1 MFEENQS
8 FQWIKGDHLGL
19 IEKVSSK
26 EDDTWVYFE
35 SGRRINK
42 SLANEFLVV
51 ADDDSVI
58 PFDPIEQ
65 TLPQIEVKQKRVQ
78 SKRELSPIDSVV
90 VSLKDVSLLKQNVEV
105 KIEISVPKPEV
116 YNLLQESFGEEV
128 FESIFQGVL
137 DKLNVENLKEQLEK
151 SLDKKLKNLYK

>member
-1 MFEENQS
+1 MFEENKS

-26 EDDTWVYFE
+26 EDDVWVYFE

-42 SLANEFLVV
+42 SIANEFLVS

-65 TLPQIEVKQKRVQ
+65 VLPQIEVKQKL
-78 SKRELSPIDSVV
+78 KRELSPIDSVV

-116 YNLLQESFGEEV
+116 YNLLQESFGEEI

>member
-1 MFEENQS
+1 MFEENKS

-26 EDDTWVYFE
+26 EDDMWVYFE

-42 SLANEFLVV
+42 SIANEFLVV

-78 SKRELSPIDSVV
+78 SKRELSTIDSVV

>member
-1 MFEENQS
+1 MFEENKS

-19 IEKVSSK
+19 IEKVSSR
-26 EDDTWVYFE
+26 EDDMWVYFE

-42 SLANEFLVV
+42 SIANEFLVS

-58 PFDPIEQ
+58 PFDTIEQ
-65 TLPQIEVKQKRVQ
+65 VLPRIEVKQKN
-78 SKRELSPIDSVV
+78 KRELSPIDNVV

-116 YNLLQESFGEEV
+116 YNLLQESFGEEI

-137 DKLNVENLKEQLEK
+137 DKLNIENLKEQLEK

>member
-26 EDDTWVYFE
+26 EDNTWVYFE

-42 SLANEFLVV
+42 SIAQEFLVV
-51 ADDDSVI
+51 VDDDSVI

-65 TLPQIEVKQKRVQ
+65 TKPEAKQKVAPQ
-78 SKRELSPIDSVV
+78 SIKKELSPIDSVV
-90 VSLKDVSLLKQNVEV
+90 SSLKHVSLLKQSVDIKV
-105 KIEISVPKPEV
+105 EISVPKPEV

-128 FESIFQGVL
+128 FESIFKGVL
-137 DKLNVENLKEQLEK
+137 DKLSVETLKEQLEK
-151 SLDKKLKNLYK
+151 SLDKKLKSIYK

>member
-1 MFEENQS
+1 MFEENKS

-26 EDDTWVYFE
+26 EDDVWVYFE

-42 SLANEFLVV
+42 SIANEFLVS

-58 PFDPIEQ
+58 PFDPIVQ
-65 TLPQIEVKQKRVQ
+65 TLPQIEVKQKL
-78 SKRELSPIDSVV
+78 KRELSPIDSVV

-116 YNLLQESFGEEV
+116 YNLLQESFGEEI

>member
-1 MFEENQS
+1 MFEENKS

-26 EDDTWVYFE
+26 EDDMWVYFE

-42 SLANEFLVV
+42 SIANEFLVS

-65 TLPQIEVKQKRVQ
+65 VLPQMEVKQKL
-78 SKRELSPIDSVV
+78 KRELSPIDSVV

-116 YNLLQESFGEEV
+116 YNLLQESFGEEI

-137 DKLNVENLKEQLEK
+137 DKLSVENLKEQLEK

>member
-1 MFEENQS
+1 MFEENKS

-26 EDDTWVYFE
+26 EDDVWVYFE

-42 SLANEFLVV
+42 SIANEFLVS

-65 TLPQIEVKQKRVQ
+65 VLPQIEVKQKI
-78 SKRELSPIDSVV
+78 KRELSPIDSVV

-116 YNLLQESFGEEV
+116 YNLLQESFGEEI

>member
-1 MFEENQS
+1 MFEENKS

-26 EDDTWVYFE
+26 EDDMWVYFE

-42 SLANEFLVV
+42 SIANEFLVS

-65 TLPQIEVKQKRVQ
+65 VLPQIEVKQKL
-78 SKRELSPIDSVV
+78 KRELSPIDSVV

-116 YNLLQESFGEEV
+116 YNLLQESFGEEI

-137 DKLNVENLKEQLEK
+137 DKLSVENLKEQLEK

>member
-1 MFEENQS
+1 MFEENKS

-26 EDDTWVYFE
+26 EDDMWVYFE

-42 SLANEFLVV
+42 SIANEFLVS

-65 TLPQIEVKQKRVQ
+65 VLPQIEVKQKL
-78 SKRELSPIDSVV
+78 KRELSPIDSVV

-116 YNLLQESFGEEV
+116 YNLLQESFGEEI

>member
-42 SLANEFLVV
+42 SIANEFLVV

-90 VSLKDVSLLKQNVEV
+90 ASLKDVSLLKQNVEV

-128 FESIFQGVL
+128 FESIFKGVL
-137 DKLNVENLKEQLEK
+137 DKLSVENLKEQLEK